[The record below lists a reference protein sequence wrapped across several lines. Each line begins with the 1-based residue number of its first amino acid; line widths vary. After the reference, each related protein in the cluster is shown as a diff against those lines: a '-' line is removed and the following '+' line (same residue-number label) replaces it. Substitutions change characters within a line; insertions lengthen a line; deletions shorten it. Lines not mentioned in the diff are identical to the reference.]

1 LSARTTMHLQH
12 SPTFSFLSKALY
24 CLNLTQEMLN
34 LGLETFSH
42 LVPGLHMFLP
52 NKKKKLIWVFAMA
65 HCRCWL
71 TRSIFECSPKF
82 GPFQLNTI
90 SLPVMTSFLSIW
102 HTVFTV
108 NVFSLFL
115 ETSKLLI
122 GMAHPLYSKFKQVAT
137 KVKNKK
143 RFREVPPKNNSTSHN
158 SHNI

>member
-1 LSARTTMHLQH
+1 
-12 SPTFSFLSKALY
+12 
-24 CLNLTQEMLN
+24 
-34 LGLETFSH
+34 
-42 LVPGLHMFLP
+42 
-52 NKKKKLIWVFAMA
+52 MA

-108 NVFSLFL
+108 NAFSLFL

-122 GMAHPLYSKFKQVAT
+122 GMAHPLYSKFKRVAT
-137 KVKNKK
+137 KVKIRNGSVKFSPKIILPHIIHTTYNISNTYETFLKMWYLMTMRSYNEMWQSRPTK
-143 RFREVPPKNNSTSHN
+143 REKFCLLFFIQPAKNCRIEKPTARS
-158 SHNI
+158 